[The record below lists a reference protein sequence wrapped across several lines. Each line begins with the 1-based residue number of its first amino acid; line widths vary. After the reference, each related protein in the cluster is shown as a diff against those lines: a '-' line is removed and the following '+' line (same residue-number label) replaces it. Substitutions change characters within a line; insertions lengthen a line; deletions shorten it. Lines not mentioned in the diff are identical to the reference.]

1 MATLPLHFNHISID
15 SSLLKKRGGIG
26 PFKGTNHPTAN
37 VSALQELGLGGQR
50 FQQAPRYSL
59 I

>member
-1 MATLPLHFNHISID
+1 LAA
-15 SSLLKKRGGIG
+15 
-26 PFKGTNHPTAN
+26 FKGTNHPTAN